1 MDQLLT
7 FVRGYSFGKMTYPNG
22 GVFGPIKRPYLS
34 ILHVFEGACTLHTPG
49 TSITVQAGETG
60 LAATDSQFSFS
71 YQKGR
76 STTATWCEGF
86 LPDMREQDFRSLNRN
101 YEPILTSSRL
111 KKLHEIGLSTGHGSG
126 SSLNAMRDTIGLAVV
141 RTFLHESQQSGEDLR
156 LPKAILHARRI
167 ITDRLDDETLSISA
181 IADEVE
187 ITQQYLITAFKKH
200 LGITPAR
207 YLWRLRL
214 LRARIHLVHSR
225 TSQAEIAFKCGF
237 KSVPHFSRSIKKQF
251 GMTPSELRRDVGFTQ
266 PSDLDDGVSDIH
278 F

>member
-34 ILHVFEGACTLHTPG
+34 ILHVFEGACTLQTPE
-49 TSITVQAGETG
+49 TSVTVQAG
-60 LAATDSQFSFS
+60 ATNSKFSFS

-86 LPDMREQDFRSLNRN
+86 LPEMREQDFRALNRH
-101 YEPILTSSRL
+101 YEPISTSSRL
-111 KKLHEIGLSTGHGSG
+111 KKLHEIGISTGHGSS

-141 RTFLHESQQSGEDLR
+141 KTFLHESQKSGEDLR

-167 ITDRLDDETLSISA
+167 ITNRLGDEALSISS
-181 IADEVE
+181 IADEVG

-266 PSDLDDGVSDIH
+266 PSDLDDGVLDIH